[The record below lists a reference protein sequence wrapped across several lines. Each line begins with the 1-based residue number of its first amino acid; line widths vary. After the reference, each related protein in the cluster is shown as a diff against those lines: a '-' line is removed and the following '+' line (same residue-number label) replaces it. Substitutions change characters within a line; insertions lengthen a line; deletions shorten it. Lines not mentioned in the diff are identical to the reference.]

1 MVSLKK
7 DGKRVVVTGI
17 GILSS
22 NGLNRE
28 QVFANCAE
36 GVNGLV
42 KCTLFDGKKMK
53 TAYVGQIQDETIPY
67 LTNHVQDKERI
78 QFILDRIIDEAMIDA
93 AITKEEISKLG
104 IRASVS
110 FATSL
115 AANGRISGFVEEKKR
130 EGQANPE
137 WLIQIPAFTS
147 YIKHRC
153 GVQGSCYTTMSAC
166 AAGSTAAGI
175 AFDLIQ
181 EEKADVVLVGGADPL
196 TEFSCV
202 GFHVLKSLSSTKCK
216 PFDEER
222 DGINIGEGG
231 AFFVVESLDHAKSR
245 NAKIYGEIVGYGLNN
260 DAYHITSPDPEGF
273 GALESM
279 RAASKNISLDE
290 VDYINAHGTGTR
302 LNDEME
308 SKVIN
313 KLFHNRG
320 KDLCVSSTKSMI
332 GHCLGAAGAI
342 EMAITLMTL
351 KYGIVTPTIR
361 MEHPMQACQKFD
373 YVTEK
378 CSRNI
383 RYALSNSFAFAGNT
397 ASLLLGR
404 YNEDGEA

>member
-1 MVSLKK
+1 MKK

-17 GILSS
+17 GILTS

-42 KCTLFDGKKMK
+42 ECTLFDAKKLK
-53 TAYVGQIQDETIPY
+53 TACVGQIQDETIPY
-67 LTNHVQDKERI
+67 LTNHARDKERI
-78 QFILDRIIDEAMIDA
+78 HFILDRIIDEAMLDA
-93 AITKEEISKLG
+93 AITKEEIAQLG

-115 AANGRISGFVEEKKR
+115 AANGRISGFVEEQKR
-130 EGQANPE
+130 EGQADPE
-137 WLIQIPAFTS
+137 WLTQIPAFTL
-147 YIKHRC
+147 YIKRRC
-153 GVQGSCYTTMSAC
+153 GAQGSCYTTMSAC

-175 AFDLIQ
+175 AYDLIQ
-181 EEKADVVLVGGADPL
+181 EDKADVVLVGGADPL
-196 TEFSCV
+196 TKFSCV
-202 GFHVLKSLSSTKCK
+202 GFHVLKSLSSSTCR
-216 PFDEER
+216 PFDDER

-231 AFFVVESLDHAKSR
+231 AFFVVETLEHAIAR

-273 GALESM
+273 GAFESM
-279 RAASKNISLDE
+279 RAASKDISLDE

-313 KLFHNRG
+313 KLFHDRG

-332 GHCLGAAGAI
+332 GHCLAAAGAI
-342 EMAITLMTL
+342 EMAVTLMTIKNGL
-351 KYGIVTPTIR
+351 VTPTIR
-361 MEHPMQACQKFD
+361 MEHPMQSCEKFD

-378 CSRNI
+378 SSRNI

-397 ASLLLGR
+397 ASLLLGS
-404 YNEDGEA
+404 YSEDGEA

>member
-1 MVSLKK
+1 MKK
-7 DGKRVVVTGI
+7 EGRRVVVTGI
-17 GILSS
+17 GLLTS

-28 QVFANCAE
+28 QVFTNCAD

-42 KCTLFDGKKMK
+42 ECTLFDAKKLK
-53 TAYVGQIQDETIPY
+53 TAHVGQIQDETIPY
-67 LTNHVQDKERI
+67 LTNHAQDKERI
-78 QFILDRIIDEAMIDA
+78 QYILDRVIDEAMQDA
-93 AITKEEISKLG
+93 AITKEEITELG

-115 AANGRISGFVEEKKR
+115 AANGRISGYVAEQKQK
-130 EGQANPE
+130 GQADPE
-137 WLIQIPAFTS
+137 WLNQIPAFTT

-153 GVQGSCYTTMSAC
+153 GAQGSCYTTMSAC

-181 EEKADVVLVGGADPL
+181 ENKADVVLVGGADPL

-202 GFHVLKSLSSTKCK
+202 GFHVLRSLSSSVCR
-216 PFDEER
+216 PFDDNR

-231 AFFVVESLDHAKSR
+231 AFFVVETLEHAKAR
-245 NAKIYGEIVGYGLNN
+245 NARIYGEIVGYGLNN

-273 GALESM
+273 GAYESM
-279 RAASKNISLDE
+279 RVASKGISLDE

-308 SKVIN
+308 SKVIAR
-313 KLFHNRG
+313 LFPDRRN
-320 KDLCVSSTKSMI
+320 DLCVSSTKSMI
-332 GHCLGAAGAI
+332 GHCLAAAGAI
-342 EMAITLMTL
+342 EMAVTLMTL
-351 KYGIVTPTIR
+351 QKGIVTPTIR
-361 MEHPMQACQKFD
+361 MDHPMQACKEFD

-378 CSRNI
+378 RSKNI

-397 ASLLLGR
+397 ASLLLGS
-404 YNEDGEA
+404 YNEDEKK